1 MIITDIYGVY
11 YIVIS
16 CNVHFVTLHEILL
29 HCRPSR
35 LWVWFHECGEDEDS
49 T

>member
-1 MIITDIYGVY
+1 M
-11 YIVIS
+11 S
-16 CNVHFVTLHEILL
+16 TLSHCDTNILL

-49 T
+49 TGTGDCWKYY